1 LTGETPALE
10 PGACLAPGY
19 RVLES
24 LRRGALLDVY
34 DVWSIERR
42 CRCVAKVLRPERAA
56 EAGARRRLLREGR
69 LLARLTHP
77 HIVRAYEV
85 LETPQPMVIL
95 ETLTGATLG
104 HLIHESPGRLGF
116 ADVALLGL
124 HVCSAVHYLH
134 AQGVL
139 HLDLKPSNIVVEG
152 GMAKVLD
159 LDIARSPGSGRGEGT
174 RQYMAPEQVK
184 RQHLGPPTDVWG
196 IGTIL
201 FEATTGRLPFDFNGD
216 SQFPQ
221 LDQPAEPVSRFRRRL
236 PLELAHVVDAALQR
250 DPSDRPTVDDVARSL
265 APLVAGALP
274 WPAV

>member
-19 RVLES
+19 RVLEP

-34 DVWSIERR
+34 DVWSIARQ
-42 CRCVAKVLRPERAA
+42 CRCVAKVLRPERAGEPA
-56 EAGARRRLLREGR
+56 ARRRLLREGR
-69 LLARLTHP
+69 LLARLSHP

-85 LETPQPMVIL
+85 LESPQPMVIL

-104 HLIHESPGRLGF
+104 HLIHASPGRLGC

-134 AQGVL
+134 GQGVL

-159 LDIARSPGSGRGEGT
+159 LDIACAPGSGRGEGT
-174 RQYMAPEQVK
+174 RQYMAPEQVQ
-184 RQHLGPPTDVWG
+184 RRHVGPPTDVWG
-196 IGTIL
+196 IGMIL
-201 FEATTGRLPFDFNGD
+201 FEATTGRLPFDFDGD

-221 LDQPAEPVSRFRRRL
+221 VDHPAEPVRRFRRRL
-236 PLELAHVVDAALQR
+236 PVQLAQVIDAALER
-250 DPSDRPTVDDVARSL
+250 EPPDRPTVDDVAQTL

-274 WPAV
+274 WQAA